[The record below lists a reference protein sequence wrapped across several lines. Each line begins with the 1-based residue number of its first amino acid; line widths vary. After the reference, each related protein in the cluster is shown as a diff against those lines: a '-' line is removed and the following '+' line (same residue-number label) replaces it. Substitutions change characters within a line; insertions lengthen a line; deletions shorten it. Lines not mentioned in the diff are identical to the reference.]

1 MNDDDEFKFID
12 EVLQEL
18 SDTKGIIIDVRS
30 NGGGNTENAYLI
42 ASRFAQLES
51 IYLYERYRNG
61 GNHNDFSN
69 WVSYAIKPEG
79 GIRYNKNN
87 VVLMNRESFS
97 ATETFLL
104 MMKSQPNSTLI
115 GGNSGGG
122 SGSPMKYEL
131 PNGLSFRLSTTQSV
145 NKDYQFYEK
154 IGIPP
159 EIEVTNSPDD
169 FENHIDRIIERAI
182 KEINNND

>member
-1 MNDDDEFKFID
+1 
-12 EVLQEL
+12 
-18 SDTKGIIIDVRS
+18 
-30 NGGGNTENAYLI
+30 
-42 ASRFAQLES
+42 
-51 IYLYERYRNG
+51 
-61 GNHNDFSN
+61 
-69 WVSYAIKPEG
+69 
-79 GIRYNKNN
+79 
-87 VVLMNRESFS
+87 
-97 ATETFLL
+97 